1 VWSVPG
7 GAVTGGGVTSVGA
20 HVRRLVVVSFL
31 IERRLRLIGRRLASL
46 REELTITDEQLG
58 HLADITDDSRIRAM
72 VSETP
77 LADEEHREAE
87 RTSSAMARHRVDL
100 VETIARLEAEQD
112 DLLDK
117 LSARRR

>member
-1 VWSVPG
+1 M
-7 GAVTGGGVTSVGA
+7 A
-20 HVRRLVVVSFL
+20 RRLV
-31 IERRLRLIGRRLASL
+31 AL

-58 HLADITDDSRIRAM
+58 HLADITDDTRIRSL

-100 VETIARLEAEQD
+100 LRSIERLEAEQD
-112 DLLDK
+112 ELLDK
-117 LSARRR
+117 LSTRRG

>member
-1 VWSVPG
+1 
-7 GAVTGGGVTSVGA
+7 
-20 HVRRLVVVSFL
+20 VSFL
-31 IERRLRLIGRRLASL
+31 IERRLRLVGRRLASL

-112 DLLDK
+112 ELLDK